1 MNIETRRT
9 SCADKNLLFSLNIR
23 NTTAVMGAFA
33 RNKYCA
39 DYHNNALLAGA
50 FANPDN
56 PLSLMPPNRTHLT
69 LQPF

>member
-1 MNIETRRT
+1 M
-9 SCADKNLLFSLNIR
+9 LVFSLSRIILSLRYVSMGIALNIR
-23 NTTAVMGAFA
+23 NATAVMGAFA

-69 LQPF
+69 A